1 MGPLRISMARPCY
14 VGHVRGSTSLARPA
28 KKVGLVPTRLQQT
41 SQRDRLVAPM
51 ASSVVPIMGEPEAGR
66 RPVPLSLS
74 SILHGLERRNGTP
87 MKTLIIV
94 ARDSMLSNL
103 EELLQSNGVTAYTI
117 LNNVMG
123 KGVTGRMYGTF
134 LNPDINAI
142 IFAVLPPD
150 QADRAVSALKTF
162 HATHKK
168 PSHDD
173 KPIPLKVFSFPC
185 EEHI

>member
-1 MGPLRISMARPCY
+1 MARPCY

-28 KKVGLVPTRLQQT
+28 KKIVLVRTRLQQT
-41 SQRDRLVAPM
+41 SERDRLVAPM
-51 ASSVVPIMGEPEAGR
+51 ASSVLPIMGRPEAGR
-66 RPVPLSLS
+66 RPVPLIFIIDTTWLRK
-74 SILHGLERRNGTP
+74 EKWYT

-142 IFAVLPPD
+142 IFAVLPSD